1 MNPFPIATISGT
13 AIVLAPG
20 HFNSDRAKTAFGLV
34 RGSERFHV
42 LAVIDS
48 ITAGQDAGDIVDSKK
63 RYIPVF
69 GSVNQALEKLELRP
83 QYAVIGIT
91 TPGGILPDY
100 LMLEIEQALEAGLDI
115 VNGLHQPLSE
125 IHSLSGKAAERGAAI
140 HDIRKPRPFSELKF
154 WNGSIIKVH
163 APRIAVIGTDCA
175 LGKRT
180 TARWLTE
187 SCNENGIRAE
197 MIFTGQTGWMQGH
210 GYGFILDSTPN
221 DFVPGELENA
231 IVCCDQEIKPDVI
244 FLEGQASLRHP
255 AGPCGAEFLCSALAR
270 GVILQH
276 APDRDHFHSMD
287 HLPFQPPSL
296 EEEIELIRLYGSRVL
311 ALSLNAGSL
320 EEIDLFRIR
329 DELASKFNLPVI
341 CPLEEGVKALLA
353 VVQNFLKKESGG
365 A

>member
-1 MNPFPIATISGT
+1 MNPFPNATISGT

-20 HFNSDRAKTAFGLV
+20 HFNPDRAKTAFGLV
-34 RGSERFHV
+34 RGSERFQV

-48 ITAGQDAGDIVDSKK
+48 KTAGQDAGDIVDSKK
-63 RYIPVF
+63 RDIPVF
-69 GSVNQALEKLELRP
+69 RSVNQALEKLELRS

-154 WNGSIIKVH
+154 WNGSILKVR

-231 IVCCDQEIKPDVI
+231 IVRCDREIKPDVI

-276 APDRDHFHSMD
+276 APDRDHFHSMEL
-287 HLPFQPPSL
+287 LPFQPPSL
-296 EEEIELIRLYGSRVL
+296 E
-311 ALSLNAGSL
+311 
-320 EEIDLFRIR
+320 
-329 DELASKFNLPVI
+329 
-341 CPLEEGVKALLA
+341 
-353 VVQNFLKKESGG
+353 
-365 A
+365 